1 MVKISKE
8 QVSEKIDSRF
18 HNKLSS
24 SQYEIK
30 TIPARELLS
39 HRRVDIY
46 VKMKLAEA
54 WLNSDSEREKY
65 YQNLYL
71 ETIKIFTRNSFVEP
85 GDSNKSSAQD
95 FVDSFKALFFE
106 LQENYD
112 EDLHYIPISGN
123 NTPLDGAHRIAI
135 LALLNRNVKAVVV
148 NEVEAEYGLKHFEK
162 HGANIDLIQKLA
174 TIALDFDSTLR
185 VAVVWPN
192 GVHKYKDII
201 KEYGDALV
209 YTYSLNLSKNGI
221 NTLCAI
227 AYKNE
232 EWTGK
237 SGEAW
242 QGARRKGK
250 HCFKFGQ
257 PTKFMIFETRGEARD
272 IELKESI
279 RKICGGGKHSIHST
293 DNVEET
299 KDIVKITLM
308 PFAKVILNK
317 LRLKTVAKCINSLD
331 IDYKNQSVFTGSI
344 ALELFSMREANDI
357 DVISID
363 ANVKHSEEVGLHND
377 YMHWY
382 PSDLILYFED
392 PSLTYNIMGYRFI
405 SLNEVL
411 GFKTNRDENKDKRD
425 IRAIN
430 YFKAKNGIVSE
441 DYKMKFKDKL
451 YFFKLSIKKRRK
463 ELKKKIKSAFKS
475 N

>member
-65 YQNLYL
+65 YQDLYL
-71 ETIKIFTRNSFVEP
+71 ETIKIFTKNTFIEP

-95 FVDSFKALFFE
+95 FIDSFKTLFFE

-112 EDLHYIPISGN
+112 EDFQYVPISGN

-135 LALLNRNVKAVVV
+135 LALLNRRVKTVVI
-148 NEVEAEYGLKHFEK
+148 NEIEAEYGLKYFDK
-162 HGANIDLIQKLA
+162 HGATLEVTQKLA
-174 TIALDFDSTLR
+174 AIALDFDQNLR

-192 GVHKYKDII
+192 GAHKYQDIV
-201 KEYGDALV
+201 KEYGDSLV
-209 YTYSLNLSKNGI
+209 YTYSLNLNKSGI

-232 EWTGK
+232 AWTGRVD
-237 SGEAW
+237 EDW
-242 QGARRKGK
+242 QGAKRKGK

-317 LRLKTVAKCINSLD
+317 LRLKTVAKCIKSID
-331 IDYKNQSVFTGSI
+331 VDYKNHSVFTGSI

-357 DVISID
+357 DIITLD
-363 ANVKHSEEVGLHND
+363 ENFKQSEDVGLHNA

-382 PSDLILYFED
+382 PSDVVSYFED
-392 PSLTYNIMGYRFI
+392 STLTYNIMGYRFI
-405 SLNEVL
+405 SLNEIL

-425 IRAIN
+425 VRAIN
-430 YFKAKNGIVSE
+430 YFKAKSGMVSG
-441 DYKMKFKDKL
+441 DYKMRLKDKL
-451 YFFKLSIKKRRK
+451 YFFRLSIKKRRK
-463 ELKKKIKSAFKS
+463 AIKKRMKYLFRK
-475 N
+475 